1 MPVRVNADEF
11 YRVWRDRLSAS
22 VERVRA
28 QVEKLTVSPTE
39 RAAASVQRWIARLQD
54 PDTQERW
61 ATNLRAVSLED
72 WKRAMIEKGVPRIAQ
87 GATASQAKVTDFAQK
102 LINYLNTIL
111 PEIERMPKLTIEDSI
126 NRVTTYI
133 RRMSQFKY
141 LRTR

>member
-61 ATNLRAVSLED
+61 QANLRAVSLED

-87 GATASQAKVTDFAQK
+87 GASAAQAKVTDFASK
-102 LINYLNTIL
+102 LINYLNTVL

-133 RRMSQFKY
+133 RRMAQFKY